1 MPALLARRTRTEPT
15 PRPVTIP
22 LAPPAH
28 AVRQQAGLGL
38 PTARG
43 LLEAVAG
50 YALGAGATATVIA
63 VLPPHN
69 KFIGAG
75 LGLLIGGLL
84 VATSPIGTL
93 AQDTG
98 AGAFISGLTWFVD
111 DLLGPLEQ
119 PAAGGAAR
127 EAA

>member
-1 MPALLARRTRTEPT
+1 MAALLQRRTKTTPVRT
-15 PRPVTIP
+15 VSVP
-22 LAPPAH
+22 LAPPAYT
-28 AVRQQAGLGL
+28 VRQQAGLGV
-38 PTARG
+38 PTVRG

-63 VLPPHN
+63 VLPAGN

-111 DLLGPLEQ
+111 DFLGPLEQ

-127 EAA
+127 EGG